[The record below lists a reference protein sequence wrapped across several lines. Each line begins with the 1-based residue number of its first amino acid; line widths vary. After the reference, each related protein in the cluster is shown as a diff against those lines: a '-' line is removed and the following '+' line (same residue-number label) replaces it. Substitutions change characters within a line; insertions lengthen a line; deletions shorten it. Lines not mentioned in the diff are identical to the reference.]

1 MDDFYH
7 QKTKK
12 LKEQLKKE
20 KPDASK
26 ILDSDSSNPLIQDA
40 ANRQNIK
47 YKCSIIGIARYMSDR
62 QGQKNKVVRAVLKK
76 SSGGYPWYYHAKAA
90 IVDSLLRGETT
101 PLTEA
106 LILLDK
112 IKPKNDKEAN
122 NIKKSIKAIK
132 TFQSL
137 SIPFNIKKRSKSVLG
152 ISSKTFVYQ
161 GVELKAGMHLV
172 YSTSING
179 ETQIGGLIINT
190 SDSERLKSKQRKAV
204 AYLLYEYLK
213 NNTKAEYH
221 VNPDLCICIDIH
233 EAAYTTAPIGS
244 NAPKKDIS
252 MAISEY
258 KSHCDSY

>member
-1 MDDFYH
+1 MDEFYH
-7 QKTKK
+7 EKTNK
-12 LKEQLKKE
+12 LKEQLNKE
-20 KPDASK
+20 KSDASK
-26 ILDSDSSNPLIQDA
+26 ILDSDASNPLAQDA
-40 ANRQNIK
+40 ANRQNVK
-47 YKCSIIGIARYMSDR
+47 YKCSIMGIARYMSDEKS
-62 QGQKNKVVRAVLKK
+62 QKNKVIRAILKK
-76 SSGGYPWYYHAKAA
+76 SNGGYPWYYHAKAA

-137 SIPFNIKKRSKSVLG
+137 SIPFNIKNRSKSVLG

-161 GVELKAGMHLV
+161 GVELKAGVHLV

-179 ETQIGGLIINT
+179 ETHIGGLIINT
-190 SDSERLKSKQRKAV
+190 SDSERLKSKQRKAA

-213 NNTKAEYH
+213 NNTNDDYH

-233 EAAYTTAPIGS
+233 EAAFTTSPIGN

-252 MAISEY
+252 VAIAEY
-258 KSHCDSY
+258 KSHCDKY